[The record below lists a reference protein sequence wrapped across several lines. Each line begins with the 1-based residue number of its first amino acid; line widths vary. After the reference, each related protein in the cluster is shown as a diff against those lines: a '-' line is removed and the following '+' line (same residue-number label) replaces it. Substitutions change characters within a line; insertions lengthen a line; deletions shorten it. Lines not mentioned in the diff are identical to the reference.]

1 MRYEGSAYRR
11 IRVDA
16 MVPAAHYRQYRSRL
30 RFAARMAAALR
41 AEAAEALADAKRSH
55 DALEAVYRPGVD
67 FARADEIT
75 ARELER
81 IRSYR

>member
-1 MRYEGSAYRR
+1 MRYQGSAYRR

-30 RFAARMAAALR
+30 RFTARMAAALR
-41 AEAAEALADAKRSH
+41 QEAQEALAEAKTFH
-55 DALEAVYRPGVD
+55 DALEAVYQPHVN

-81 IRSYR
+81 IRSYL